1 MTDHEPVSAAD
12 ALRRLLEGNRRFVTG
27 SPQVAL
33 VTPERRA
40 ELVDDGQHP
49 FATVL
54 GCVDSRAPLEDVF
67 DVTVGDI
74 LTVRTAGQ
82 ALEGAA
88 LGSVEFGPVAL
99 GTELVAVVGHTQC
112 GAVGAA
118 IAPERPT
125 GALGDLV
132 AEITD
137 RLTDDERAD
146 YSRAVEANLGAT
158 VARLRALDSMVLPDG
173 RRPVVVGLLDDL
185 VTGAVHVIDDGGI
198 GRAGAVD

>member
-1 MTDHEPVSAAD
+1 MSHHEPIPAAD
-12 ALRRLLEGNRRFVTG
+12 ALQRLLEGNRRFVAGT
-27 SPQVAL
+27 PQVAQ

-49 FATVL
+49 FATVI

-74 LTVRTAGQ
+74 LTIRTAGQ
-82 ALEGAA
+82 ALGGAA

-118 IAPERPT
+118 IAPEQPG
-125 GALGDLV
+125 GALGELV

-146 YSRAVEANLGAT
+146 YARAVEANLSAT

-185 VTGAVHVIDDGGI
+185 TTGAVSVIDDGGL
-198 GRAGAVD
+198 GRSDAH

>member
-1 MTDHEPVSAAD
+1 MTGHEPVSAAD
-12 ALRRLLEGNRRFVTG
+12 ALHRLLDGNRRFVNG
-27 SPQVAL
+27 SPRVAP

-74 LTVRTAGQ
+74 LTIRTAGQ

-118 IAPERPT
+118 IAPERPG

-132 AEITD
+132 GEISA

-146 YSRAVEANLGAT
+146 YALAVHANLAAT
-158 VARLRALDSMVLPDG
+158 VARLRALESMVLPDG
-173 RRPVVVGLLDDL
+173 RPPVVVGLLDDL
-185 VTGAVHVIDDGGI
+185 ATGEVSVVDDGGLDV
-198 GRAGAVD
+198 GDTSA

>member
-1 MTDHEPVSAAD
+1 MSHHEPVPAAD
-12 ALRRLLEGNRRFVTG
+12 ALQRLLEGNRRFVAGT
-27 SPQVAL
+27 PQVAQ

-49 FATVL
+49 FATVI

-74 LTVRTAGQ
+74 LTIRTAGQ
-82 ALEGAA
+82 ALGGAA

-118 IAPERPT
+118 IAPEQPG
-125 GALGDLV
+125 GALGELV

-146 YSRAVEANLGAT
+146 YARAVEANLSAT

-185 VTGAVHVIDDGGI
+185 TTGAVSVIDDGGL
-198 GRAGAVD
+198 GRSDAH

>member
-1 MTDHEPVSAAD
+1 MTNRVPVSPTD
-12 ALRRLLEGNRRFVTG
+12 ALRRLLEGNQRFVAGT
-27 SPQVAL
+27 PTIAP

-40 ELVDDGQHP
+40 ELVDDGQYP

-67 DVTVGDI
+67 DVTVGDL
-74 LTVRTAGQ
+74 LTIRTAGQ
-82 ALEGAA
+82 ALDGAA

-118 IAPERPT
+118 IAPELPG
-125 GALGDLV
+125 GALGELV
-132 AEITD
+132 TEISD

-146 YSRAVEANLGAT
+146 YALAVEANLAAT
-158 VARLRALDSMVLPDG
+158 VARLRALESMVLPDG
-173 RRPVVVGLLDDL
+173 RSPIVVGLLDDL
-185 VTGAVHVIDDGGI
+185 ATGAVTVMDDGGL
-198 GRAGAVD
+198 GVRGAST

>member
-1 MTDHEPVSAAD
+1 MTDHEPVAAAD
-12 ALRRLLEGNRRFVTG
+12 ALHRLLEGNRRFVTG
-27 SPQVAL
+27 SPRVAL

-74 LTVRTAGQ
+74 LTIRTAGQ
-82 ALEGAA
+82 ALDGAA

-118 IAPERPT
+118 IAPERPG
-125 GALGDLV
+125 GALGELV
-132 AEITD
+132 GEITD
-137 RLTDDERAD
+137 RLSDDERAD
-146 YSRAVEANLGAT
+146 YDRAVKANLAAT
-158 VARLRALDSMVLPDG
+158 VGRLRALESMVLPDG
-173 RRPVVVGLLDDL
+173 RPPVVVGLLDDL
-185 VTGAVHVIDDGGI
+185 TTGEVSVLDDGGLDI
-198 GRAGAVD
+198 TG